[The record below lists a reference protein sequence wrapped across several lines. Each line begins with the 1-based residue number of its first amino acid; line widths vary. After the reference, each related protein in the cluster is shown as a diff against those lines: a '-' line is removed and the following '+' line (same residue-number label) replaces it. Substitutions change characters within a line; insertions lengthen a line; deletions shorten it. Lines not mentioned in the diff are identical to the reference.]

1 MSTSQFLVLWLTS
14 FAFILACRVVPV
26 VALRGRPLSP
36 RVVEA
41 LGYIAYTLEAPK
53 AARDLLSEFDKTV
66 RQIAEYPYAH
76 ELYRTDRPMKD
87 EIRKVPVKNY
97 VLYYAVFQDR
107 VEIRR
112 FLYGKRD
119 KSRIVEE

>member
-1 MSTSQFLVLWLTS
+1 MHKIVYLP
-14 FAFILACRVVPV
+14 LAERD
-26 VALRGRPLSP
+26 LMD
-36 RVVEA
+36 A
-41 LGYIAYTLEAPK
+41 LGYIAYTLDAPK
-53 AARDLLSEFDKTV
+53 AARDLLDAFGETV
-66 RQIAEYPYAH
+66 QRIAAFPYAY

-112 FLYGKRD
+112 FLYGKRNRN
-119 KSRIVEE
+119 SIVGEEQP

>member
-1 MSTSQFLVLWLTS
+1 MHKIVYLPIAESDLL
-14 FAFILACRVVPV
+14 
-26 VALRGRPLSP
+26 
-36 RVVEA
+36 EA
-41 LGYIAYTLEAPK
+41 LNYIAYTLDAPK
-53 AARDLLSEFDKTV
+53 AARDLLEEFDETIK
-66 RQIAEYPYAH
+66 QIAEFPYAC

-112 FLYGKRD
+112 FLHGRRD
-119 KSRIVEE
+119 RSKGIAE

>member
-1 MSTSQFLVLWLTS
+1 MHKIVYLP
-14 FAFILACRVVPV
+14 LAESD
-26 VALRGRPLSP
+26 LM
-36 RVVEA
+36 EA
-41 LGYIAYTLEAPK
+41 LGYIAYTLDAPK
-53 AARDLLSEFDKTV
+53 AARDLLSEFDKMV
-66 RQIAEYPYAH
+66 RQTAEYPYAH

-87 EIRKVPVKNY
+87 EIRKVPVKSY

-119 KSRIVEE
+119 RSRIEED